1 MGAVARPQPGGGR
14 RLGGVPIRV
23 AIIMWHIGFVVARK
37 LQALILAGIERDI
50 LITLNDE
57 DLLVLLAKLQ
67 IASVDIAVC
76 VTIMLL

>member
-1 MGAVARPQPGGGR
+1 
-14 RLGGVPIRV
+14 
-23 AIIMWHIGFVVARK
+23 